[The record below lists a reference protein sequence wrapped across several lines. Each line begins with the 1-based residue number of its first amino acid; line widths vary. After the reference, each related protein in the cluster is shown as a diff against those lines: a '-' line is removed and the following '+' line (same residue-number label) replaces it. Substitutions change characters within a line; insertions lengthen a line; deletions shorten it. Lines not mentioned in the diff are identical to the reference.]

1 MDTHIIIIVVVMI
14 IIIIIIIIIT
24 VLSTP
29 QNLLVRHAAKKEK
42 IVLFDK
48 IVHEKIFNSKKHLE
62 KSIFV
67 IFSYHLFS

>member
-1 MDTHIIIIVVVMI
+1 MDTHIIIIVVVM

-48 IVHEKIFNSKKHLE
+48 IVHEKIFANNFVYQQILKKAFL
-62 KSIFV
+62 
-67 IFSYHLFS
+67 

>member
-1 MDTHIIIIVVVMI
+1 MDTHIVIIIVIMII

-29 QNLLVRHAAKKEK
+29 QNLLVGHAAKKEK

-48 IVHEKIFNSKKHLE
+48 IVHEKIFANNFVYHQILKKTFL
-62 KSIFV
+62 
-67 IFSYHLFS
+67 